1 MIFWLFLSLIVWRG
15 LTKKVIL
22 IAGNFSVDGVQYNI
36 AEFDPWMNSWR
47 ENYNSQVYLYSESN
61 SGVVWDVAVNET
73 DSYSEV
79 YAAGLFDT
87 DAKMSQVQ
95 LCSVAFYQ
103 SGDVDKVGEGM
114 CSRGGDYGPITI
126 QSIVIGNDRDLFVG
140 GSFESRVWDR
150 YRRKFVSMSDVARF
164 DAASSSWLPLPG
176 GGELS
181 QEGSQPASVNT
192 LLWDGSE
199 KLLYL
204 GGAFHKVDNKVLTP
218 NLAVWSS
225 SQGLS
230 SFPGG
235 FALSVSGEKSGE
247 FEILHIF
254 QENISSSLIIV
265 GTFTQLNSEACYG
278 IALWNSHQNQ
288 WFCLITSQDMLMTIE
303 SASFNQHH
311 LFVSGP
317 LVPEVIDSKPVQTQY
332 GVIYLNLLELTQSLF
347 GEQANISNFNISSES
362 KQKIRRRYGIS
373 TRKLKN
379 SEANKK
385 NGGGTNSMQI
395 TDSFSPIVPIWNWLP
410 QLPFLSRRILHI
422 ECGSDLWQDS
432 LFLALDDETQPGLL
446 AWNFPPRK
454 SGYGNISFI
463 GGHRHA
469 PYGAI
474 HSIKIVNVQ
483 QARPPTPSPTLTPP
497 VIVSTD
503 YTYVVVISCIGVGLI
518 LGAGIICTCMGYGS
532 VPFVT
537 KPFTKPNNDDTDE
550 IAVARVELGPMP
562 LNTLTDGQNGTNSL
576 DFKETF
582 ERAMRTR
589 HLPTYETLVIIN
601 PKEILLSRIIGEGS
615 FGRVWNGQWRNNA
628 VAVKEFVFA
637 QAAIAGGS
645 LQRNN
650 IIEEII
656 GEAGVMA
663 CLRHPKILQLYGC
676 SLTMQ
681 AIWIVSE
688 LCVLGSL
695 KMLLM
700 NPKVDLPLLKRLSML
715 LDIADGMQYLHNRS
729 PPIIHR
735 DLKSHNIF
743 IQETV
748 PCHFVAKIG
757 DWGSARAV
765 ALTGAKSMT
774 QGVGTA
780 CWLSPEVINNAHFS
794 KSSDVYAFGIILWE
808 VYTRQEIY
816 EGLSAAQI
824 IAKVAH
830 EGLRPQVPRDCPWS
844 TIMTKCWRQDPLER
858 PNFEKILSSLGKIF
872 IKLTAKLHHPQPDML
887 SGTVNAIHIGSPA
900 SQVPISLKDDV
911 SLSAPQKSPPSN
923 QSSNNSGT
931 KKVSN
936 RDSSRSLARDHSTVP
951 SDRGDVTEETM
962 LLELPDQS
970 NSESQTLSGKP
981 LKTITSATSLA
992 LQQQQQTQQNSLS
1005 PAMRA
1010 GSRGSKYYDSFHP
1023 SLENIVTET
1032 KTPFSG
1038 GRLSQIEESPA
1049 HLAPEIVQL
1058 EAQGLLTGNDSIFG
1072 NASRNNSSTEVGLI
1086 ADDDFFD
1093 EAPDPIDFLFD
1104 SHRSQRAASQ
1114 RKKK

>member
-1 MIFWLFLSLIVWRG
+1 
-15 LTKKVIL
+15 
-22 IAGNFSVDGVQYNI
+22 
-36 AEFDPWMNSWR
+36 
-47 ENYNSQVYLYSESN
+47 
-61 SGVVWDVAVNET
+61 VWDVALNET

-79 YAAGLFDT
+79 FAAGLFDT

-126 QSIVIGNDRDLFVG
+126 RSIVIGNDRDLFVG

-150 YRRKFVSMSDVARF
+150 YRHKFVSMSDVARF
-164 DAASSSWLPLPG
+164 DAASSSWLPLEG
-176 GGELS
+176 GGELT
-181 QEGSQPASVNT
+181 QEGSQPARVNT
-192 LLWDGSE
+192 LLWDSSE

-204 GGAFHKVDNKVLTP
+204 GGAFRKVDSKVLTP

-225 SQGLS
+225 SLGLS
-230 SFPGG
+230 NFPGG
-235 FALSVSGEKSGE
+235 SALSVLGGNSGE
-247 FEILHIF
+247 FEVLNIF
-254 QENISSSLIIV
+254 QEAISSSLIIV

-278 IALWNSHQNQ
+278 IALWNKGQSK
-288 WFCLITSQDMLMTIE
+288 WFCLINSQDMLFTIE
-303 SASFNQHH
+303 SASFNQQN
-311 LFVSGP
+311 LFIAGS
-317 LVPEVIDSKPVQTQY
+317 LVPEVVDSKPVQTQY
-332 GVIYLNLLELTQSLF
+332 GVIYLNLVELIQNLF
-347 GEQANISNFNISSES
+347 GERLNVSNFNSSNFSSSADS
-362 KQKIRRRYGIS
+362 KRRLRRRNRNSRRRLVYSKLHEENLSKSNVIHDYNNHTAIPLSS
-373 TRKLKN
+373 T
-379 SEANKK
+379 
-385 NGGGTNSMQI
+385 
-395 TDSFSPIVPIWNWLP
+395 VPTWNWLP

-422 ECGSDLWQDS
+422 ECGSDMWQDS

-454 SGYGNISFI
+454 YGKGNISFI
-463 GGHRHA
+463 GGHQHA
-469 PYGAI
+469 PYGEI
-474 HSIKIVNVQ
+474 HSVKIVNVQ
-483 QARPPTPSPTLTPP
+483 QPHPPSLSPTLTP
-497 VIVSTD
+497 ITASTD
-503 YTYVVVISCIGVGLI
+503 YTYIVVISCIGVGLI
-518 LGAGIICTCMGYGS
+518 LGAGIICTCMGYS
-532 VPFVT
+532 TFVT
-537 KPFTKPNNDDTDE
+537 KPFTKPPDEFTDNTT
-550 IAVARVELGPMP
+550 VAGVELGPMS
-562 LNTLTDGQNGTNSL
+562 LNTLTDGQNGTNAL
-576 DFKETF
+576 DFKESF
-582 ERAMRTR
+582 ERAMKTR

-743 IQETV
+743 IQETF
-748 PCHFVAKIG
+748 PGHFVAKIG

-808 VYTRQEIY
+808 VFTRQEIY

-830 EGLRPQVPRDCPWS
+830 EGLRPQLPCDCPWS

-858 PNFEKILSSLGKIF
+858 PNFEKILTSLGKIF
-872 IKLTAKLHHPQPDML
+872 IKLTAKLNRPPPDV
-887 SGTVNAIHIGSPA
+887 SSNTADAPVRIGSPT
-900 SQVPISLKDDV
+900 SQVPLAKDDI
-911 SLSAPQKSPPSN
+911 SQAAPQKSPPSSQN
-923 QSSNNSGT
+923 SNSSG
-931 KKVSN
+931 KRLASN
-936 RDSSRSLARDHSTVP
+936 PDASRSFTGDHSTTPKERVDATEETSLLQLPEKAISASRSL
-951 SDRGDVTEETM
+951 
-962 LLELPDQS
+962 
-970 NSESQTLSGKP
+970 SGKS
-981 LKTITSATSLA
+981 LKAISSGTSLA
-992 LQQQQQTQQNSLS
+992 LQQQHQQQNSLS
-1005 PAMRA
+1005 SSKRVA
-1010 GSRGSKYYDSFHP
+1010 SRSNKLYDSFHP

-1032 KTPFSG
+1032 KTPFSS
-1038 GRLSQIEESPA
+1038 GRLSQIEESLA

-1058 EAQGLLTGNDSIFG
+1058 EAQGLLSGTDSIFG
-1072 NASRNNSSTEVGLI
+1072 NASRNNSGTEVGLVM
-1086 ADDDFFD
+1086 DDDNFD

-1104 SHRSQRAASQ
+1104 SHRAQRASTQ